1 MKTPLKVTS
10 PRLLAPGEPN
20 RRLGLAALG
29 LGMFLFFSLQFDNF
43 FSAGNVLTTAQNM
56 SSILIASIG
65 IMALLISG
73 NVDLSIGSQFALIS
87 VVTATVVRDTQSPV
101 AGVVAALV
109 TGTVL
114 GLVNGLLVK
123 WLKISPLIVTLGM
136 LAIYRGL
143 AFVVADGVS
152 VYGFPVEFSS
162 IAGLRIAE
170 VPFTVLMAAT
180 LFLVG
185 SYVLLYTVTGLRLYA
200 IGGNPEAARM
210 VGIKVDR
217 TIVLAFTV
225 NGTLMGVVALLSTS
239 RLGSGS
245 PNVGLQFELDVLTAV
260 ILGGVAF
267 AGGAG
272 HPIGVIVGV
281 FTIGVLNSGLVF
293 AGFQDWWQQIAKGS
307 LLILALGLDQ
317 SMVWWRLRR
326 DKKLAKERP
335 DTNGGELVSRE
346 ELLEGRQPVG
356 EVVLDAE
363 DLAVSYG
370 TVKALDQ
377 ASLQVRAGEVVCLI
391 GDNGAGKSTM
401 IKAIAG
407 VNALDAGTLT
417 LDGREVSFTSPAE
430 ARRAGIE
437 TVYQDLALCQN
448 LGVAHNLVLGEEP
461 RRRLWGVIPV
471 RDDRKAVDQ
480 ARERLTAL
488 SVNLP
493 DYRRATRTL
502 SGGQRQSVAISRV
515 LRDDVKLVILDEPT
529 AALGVAQTNQVLRLV
544 RSVAN
549 EGRGVILIS
558 HDIEDIYAVADRVV
572 VLRLGRVVFDGAI
585 DALTQ
590 LDLVHLMAG
599 MKLDEHQEA
608 RESGVPAP

>member
-1 MKTPLKVTS
+1 MSNPVKVTS

-43 FSAGNVLTTAQNM
+43 FSSGNVLTTAQNM

-101 AGVVAALV
+101 AGVAAALV

-326 DKKLAKERP
+326 DRKLAKERP

-346 ELLEGRQPVG
+346 ELLEGRKPVG
-356 EVVLDAE
+356 DVVLDAD

-572 VLRLGRVVFDGAI
+572 VLRLGRIVFDGAI

-599 MKLDEHQEA
+599 MKLDERQEA
-608 RESGVPAP
+608 RETGATAH

>member
-1 MKTPLKVTS
+1 MSNPVKVTS

-43 FSAGNVLTTAQNM
+43 FSSGNVLTTAQNM

-101 AGVVAALV
+101 AGVAAALV

-162 IAGLRIAE
+162 MAGLRIAE

-326 DKKLAKERP
+326 DRKLAKERP

-346 ELLEGRQPVG
+346 ELLEGRKPVG
-356 EVVLDAE
+356 DVVLDAD

-572 VLRLGRVVFDGAI
+572 VLRLGRIVFDGAI

-599 MKLDEHQEA
+599 MKLDERQEA
-608 RESGVPAP
+608 RETGATAH